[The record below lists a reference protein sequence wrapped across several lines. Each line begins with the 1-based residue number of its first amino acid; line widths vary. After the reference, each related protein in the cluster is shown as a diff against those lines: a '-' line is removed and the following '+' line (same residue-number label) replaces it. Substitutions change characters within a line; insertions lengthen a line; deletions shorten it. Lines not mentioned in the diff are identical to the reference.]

1 MSSVYRVG
9 YNAQPSD
16 IDGAPGW
23 YWTDEDGG
31 THGPY
36 LSRDD
41 AEESESKYGSD
52 E

>member
-1 MSSVYRVG
+1 MSNIYRVG

-23 YWTDEDGG
+23 YWTDDEGN

-36 LSRDD
+36 WTREN
-41 AEESESKYGSD
+41 AEESEAAYRGFQ
-52 E
+52 